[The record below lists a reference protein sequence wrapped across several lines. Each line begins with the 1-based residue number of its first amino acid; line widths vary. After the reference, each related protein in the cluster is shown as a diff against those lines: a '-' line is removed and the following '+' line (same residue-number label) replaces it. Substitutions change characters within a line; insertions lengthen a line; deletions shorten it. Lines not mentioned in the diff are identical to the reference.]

1 MKTRDSIGSRVGRII
16 SGSAKRIVEIL
27 ESATPEIVMEEA
39 ISEIDQAVLEV
50 REELGK
56 VEAER
61 HLAAKRLEESTRI
74 HDELSSQIQVALDK
88 KREDLAEAA
97 VQRQLDIESQL
108 PVLRASI
115 GEAQEKG
122 QQLESYIAALQAKKR
137 EMRDELRNW
146 RASKEIAE
154 KVAAAGE
161 AGGVASVDAKV
172 ARAESVFER
181 LASNRPATPGFDTQ
195 NASKLAELE
204 ELARRNRIQERLTQI
219 KLERN
224 GGGNA

>member
-1 MKTRDSIGSRVGRII
+1 MKVKDSIGSRVGRII
-16 SGSAKRIVEIL
+16 SGSAKRIVEVL

-39 ISEIDQAVLEV
+39 ISEIDQAILEV

-61 HLAAKRLEESTRI
+61 HLAAKRLEESTRT
-74 HDELSSQIQVALDK
+74 HDELTSQIELALDK
-88 KREDLAEAA
+88 QREDLAEAA

-115 GEAQEKG
+115 GEAQEKA

-154 KVAAAGE
+154 KVAASSD

-181 LASNRPATPGFDTQ
+181 LASNKPAAQGFDAQ

-204 ELARRNRIQERLTQI
+204 ELARHNRIKERLTQL
-219 KLERN
+219 KLKRN
-224 GGGNA
+224 GGGDA